1 MPPNS
6 LFDASV
12 AVTMKPEN
20 AITRKE
26 NCKPIFFKKHSRKSL
41 NKILAN
47 QTQQHIKKD
56 NIL

>member
-6 LFDASV
+6 LFDV

-26 NCKPIFFKKHSRKSL
+26 NCKPTFSKHRNKSL
-41 NKILAN
+41 KQNFSKPN
-47 QTQQHIKKD
+47 PTTYK
-56 NIL
+56 NR

>member
-26 NCKPIFFKKHSRKSL
+26 NCKPIFFKNTAEK
-41 NKILAN
+41 A
-47 QTQQHIKKD
+47 
-56 NIL
+56 